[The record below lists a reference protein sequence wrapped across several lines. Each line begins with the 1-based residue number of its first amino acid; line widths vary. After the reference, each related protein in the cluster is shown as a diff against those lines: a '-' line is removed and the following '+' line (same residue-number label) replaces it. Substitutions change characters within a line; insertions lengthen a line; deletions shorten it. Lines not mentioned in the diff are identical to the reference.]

1 MSINRPVYA
10 SREDVKSALDF
21 AETARNNGQVDRAL
35 VSASASIDRLT
46 LRKFYPQVATRYFDW
61 PDRNGSRPWRLWLGA
76 DELVSVTTLTAGG
89 TVIAASD
96 FFLEPAN
103 SGPPYSHVEI
113 DLSSSASFSSG
124 DTHQRAISILGV
136 FAGCPAE
143 DEAAGLLEAAIGTT
157 STTTVDVT
165 DSAAIG
171 VGDTIKVDDERML
184 VIDKT
189 MLDTAQNLQTDMAA
203 SMADVTVDVT
213 DGTAYRVGETLLLG
227 SERMLIVDIAANNLT
242 VKRAWDGSVLAAHTT
257 ATADVYAPRRLT
269 VVRGTLGTTA
279 ATHADA
285 TAVTRHV
292 APGPIRSLCIAEAIN
307 QLQQEGAGYG
317 REVSSGES
325 ESEPA
330 GADLPGLR
338 AEVRR
343 SYGRRM
349 RIGAV

>member
-10 SREDVKSALDF
+10 TREDVKSALDS

-35 VSASASIDRLT
+35 VAASAAIDRLT

-61 PDRNGSRPWRLWLGA
+61 PDRNRSRPWRLWLGA

-96 FFLEPAN
+96 YFLEPAN
-103 SGPPYSHVEI
+103 SGPPYTHVEV
-113 DLSSSASFSSG
+113 DLGSSASFSSG

-136 FAGCPAE
+136 FSGCPAD
-143 DEAAGLLEAAIGTT
+143 DEAAGALEAAVATT

-184 VIDKT
+184 VTSKT
-189 MLDTAQNLQTDMAA
+189 MLDTAQNLQTNMAA
-203 SMADVTVDVT
+203 SMSDVVVDVT

-227 SERMLIVDIAANNLT
+227 SERMLVVDIAGNNLT
-242 VKRAWDGSVLAAHTT
+242 VKRAWDGSVLAAHT
-257 ATADVYAPRRLT
+257 APVDVYAPRRLT
-269 VVRGTLGTTA
+269 VARGTLGTTA
-279 ATHADA
+279 ATHADEA
-285 TAVTRHV
+285 AVTRHV
-292 APGPIRSLCIAEAIN
+292 VPGPIRSLCIAEAIN

-317 REVSSGES
+317 REVRSGES